1 MADKFII
8 KEFENLDDMAEAI
21 EELGQKVMFSD
32 EAEDLDSY
40 SSKRVG
46 RDGRMKDYGSVAT
59 QHFLM
64 AYAQLRAAEASM
76 KLCVQNYHLEIDK
89 QIAKKIRAGNI
100 PTQYRDMSAKQI
112 FAAMKK
118 DPNNES

>member
-1 MADKFII
+1 MSDKFII
-8 KEFENLDDMAEAI
+8 KEIENLDDMAGAI
-21 EELGQKVMFSD
+21 EELAQKVMFSD

-76 KLCVQNYHLEIDK
+76 KLCVQHYHLEIDK

-100 PTQYRDMSAKQI
+100 PTQYRGMTAKQI
-112 FAAMKK
+112 FAAME
-118 DPNNES
+118 NES